1 MRLNSL
7 NIVNFKNYAEVNIE
21 FPSKINV
28 LVGLNG
34 SGKTNLLD
42 SIYYLSITK
51 SAFQADQYI
60 IRHGQN
66 HFFIKGHFEIDGKRH
81 EVTAGMQQ
89 GSRKAIRENG
99 QEYQKLSD
107 HIGKYP
113 VVMITPDDVSLIREG
128 SEVRRRFIDSI
139 LSQIDHAYLENLL
152 QYNHALKQRNSLL
165 SMFNE
170 SGKTDWLALESYDS
184 ILISRGVAVFNRR
197 KLFLER
203 FTQVFCKHFDML
215 VDGVEQSSI
224 EYLSGLDRQTNGSAE
239 TIFSEGLMKSRQKD
253 VATQRTSFG
262 IHRDDF
268 LFSINQGD
276 LRRIGSQGQQ
286 KSFAIALKLAQWE
299 LMREAK
305 DFKPL
310 ILLDDIF
317 DKLDDQRISRLLELI
332 RTEFGQ
338 LFVTD
343 ARPDRTQALFK
354 DHQSVTSFF
363 EVRNGEIKKLYESE

>member
-1 MRLNSL
+1 MHLNSL

-42 SIYYLSITK
+42 AIYYLSITK
-51 SAFQADQYI
+51 SAFQPDQYI
-60 IRHGQN
+60 IRHGQD
-66 HFFIKGHFEIDGKRH
+66 HFFLKAYFEIKGKRH
-81 EVTAGMQQ
+81 EVTAGMQP

-99 QEYQKLSD
+99 LEYQKLSD

-139 LSQIDHAYLENLL
+139 ISQIDHAYLENLL

-165 SMFNE
+165 AMFNE
-170 SGKTDWLALESYDS
+170 SGKADWLALEAYDAV
-184 ILISRGVAVFNRR
+184 LIDRGVSVFKSR
-197 KLFLER
+197 KAFVER
-203 FTQVFCKHFDML
+203 FAKTFRQHFDML
-215 VDGVEQSSI
+215 VNGAEQPSI
-224 EYLSGLDRQTNGSAE
+224 EYLTGLDRPAGGEAPAL
-239 TIFSEGLMKSRQKD
+239 FREGLLKNRQKD
-253 VATQRTSFG
+253 IAVQRTSFG
-262 IHRDDF
+262 IHRDEF

-317 DKLDDQRISRLLELI
+317 DKLDDLRIARLLELI
-332 RTEFGQ
+332 RSDFGQ

-363 EVRNGEIKKLYESE
+363 EVCNGEIKGIV